1 MDLYTSTMP
10 ELRLTVT
17 LDAKTHDVAI
27 RQPWLL
33 QRCGAGA
40 FAKNAVTWCNRW
52 DNCYW
57 V

>member
-1 MDLYTSTMP
+1 MATVLAWTLYTSTMS
-10 ELRLTVT
+10 ELRLTVM

-40 FAKNAVTWCNRW
+40 FMRKML
-52 DNCYW
+52 
-57 V
+57 